1 MIADTKYVKEILTDY
16 DLLSVRCSE
25 FDLSKHNK
33 DAQEVILTLKNTL
46 RANSGLVALSANQV
60 GYATRIICLNFNG
73 DIRTFV
79 NPIITKASGFE
90 LSREYCSSIPDKSF
104 LVTRN
109 STIEITYQTPMG
121 KIQSV
126 ELVGLAARIMQ
137 HHIQHLDGI
146 LLSDIGL
153 EVDEEFDSASKEEQ
167 QEVINMYLDSLD
179 MLKVDIQKSIDN
191 DPETQKVLDAVKF
204 MESVRAGET
213 VIESIDL
220 TDEEIEELKKVSDDV
235 DS

>member
-33 DAQEVILTLKNTL
+33 DAQEVILSLKNTL
-46 RANSGLVALSANQV
+46 RANSKLVALSANQV

-79 NPIITKASGFE
+79 NPIITRASGFE

-137 HHIQHLDGI
+137 HHMQHLDGI
-146 LLSDIGL
+146 LVSDIGL
-153 EVDEEFDSASKEEQ
+153 EVDEEFDNASAEEQ
-167 QEVINMYLDSLD
+167 QQVIEMYLDSLD
-179 MLKVDIQKSIDN
+179 MLKTDIEKSIDA
-191 DPETQKVLDAVKF
+191 DEDTQKVLDAVKF
-204 MESVRAGET
+204 MESVRKGET
-213 VIESIDL
+213 VIEQIEL
-220 TDEEIEELKKVSDDV
+220 TPEEIEQLKAVSDE
-235 DS
+235 SNS